1 MSKLELG
8 LVGLGKMG
16 RNLAL
21 NFRDKGI
28 FVFGFDPDDIVR
40 ARFSSSGAGLA
51 CSTLGEL
58 VSKLQ
63 PPRVICL
70 LVPADKTQTV
80 IQNLLKIL
88 SPEDMIVDA
97 GNSYFK
103 DTERLQAE
111 ALRFEIGL
119 LSMGISGGEAG
130 ARHGPAIMV
139 SGASR
144 NIQLIQ
150 PMFSAI
156 AANRSNG
163 KVCFT
168 SVGPGG
174 SGHFVK
180 TLHNGI
186 EYADMQLLAEA
197 AFILRFLYRM
207 DVKSVAKVFRLWQEG
222 PLASYLLEAAI
233 AVLDADDEDG
243 APLIERI
250 SDLAD
255 QNRTGQWA
263 VMSAL
268 ELGVPAPC
276 IAEAVFARTLST
288 WRSGKIDLH
297 LHSVRASAPLTEKIL
312 SDLHD
317 AVRAARIISFTQGFA
332 VIAKASQTYHWSIN
346 LSEVADGWRSGCI
359 IRGAILEDLVSAYR
373 SEPDLAK
380 VPFDS
385 KLVEQMSQNHPG
397 LRKTVERSVAHAVPI
412 PVLASAMCWLD
423 ALVQERLWTDLIQGQ
438 RDYFGGHGFERID
451 RRGIYRHSWDDT

>member
-1 MSKLELG
+1 
-8 LVGLGKMG
+8 MG

-21 NFRDKGI
+21 NFREKGI
-28 FVFGFDPDDIVR
+28 LVFGFDPDDVVR
-40 ARFSSSGAGLA
+40 ARFISSGAGLV
-51 CSTLGEL
+51 CSNLGEL
-58 VSKLQ
+58 VNKIQ

-80 IQNLLKIL
+80 VKNLVQIL
-88 SPEDMIVDA
+88 SPGDVIVDA

-103 DTERLQAE
+103 DTERLQVE
-111 ALRFEIGL
+111 ALCFEIGL
-119 LSMGISGGEAG
+119 LGMGISGGEAG

-144 NIQLIQ
+144 TIQLIQ
-150 PMFSAI
+150 PVFSAI
-156 AANRSNG
+156 AAKCSDG

-197 AFILRFLYRM
+197 AFILRVLYRK
-207 DVKSVAKVFRLWQEG
+207 DVKDVAKVFRLWQEG

-233 AVLDADDEDG
+233 AVLDADDDDG
-243 APLIERI
+243 TPLIERI
-250 SDLAD
+250 SDVAD

-297 LHSVRASAPLTEKIL
+297 LHSVRASAPLTEKVL

-317 AVRAARIISFTQGFA
+317 AVRTARIVAFTQGFA
-332 VIAKASQTYHWSIN
+332 VIAKASQTYRWSIN
-346 LSEVADGWRSGCI
+346 LSEVAEGWRSGCI
-359 IRGAILEDLVSAYR
+359 IRGSILDDLVSAYR
-373 SEPDLAK
+373 SEPDPDK
-380 VPFDS
+380 IPFNIA
-385 KLVEQMSQNHPG
+385 LVEQVSQNHLG
-397 LRKTVERSVAHAVPI
+397 LRRTVECSVAHAVPI
-412 PVLASAMCWLD
+412 PMLASSMCWLD

-438 RDYFGGHGFERID
+438 RDYFGGHGFERVN
-451 RRGIYRHSWDDT
+451 RQGIYHHSWDGT